1 VTALSVGDFNH
12 DGKPDLVAVG
22 SPAGVGYTGTVWL
35 NDGSGGF
42 NGSPPQNFQPPVSF
56 AWPGTNPQT
65 AVIAVGDFNGD
76 GYADLAVVG
85 STRGVSP
92 FGGATV
98 DVYLWNPSTTKK

>member
-1 VTALSVGDFNH
+1 LAVTALSVGDFNH

-22 SPAGVGYTGTVWL
+22 LTNAGGGEGAVWL

-42 NGSPPQNFQPPVSF
+42 AFGSYQTFWAPRSF
-56 AWPGTNPQT
+56 DPSGPDPQT

-85 STRGVSP
+85 FNEV
-92 FGGATV
+92 A
-98 DVYLWNPSTTKK
+98 VYLWIPGTTKK